1 MNAQRRLICA
11 IATAV
16 FLCGCGGEDGNGD
29 AAALPGDVTGG
40 LPSAMSGMTEA
51 ASKAIEA
58 AKKEYEEQLETE
70 QSKVDAAKATAKTLS
85 DEQLDKL
92 IYRLGTL
99 LTTARRKLANLSTAD
114 ERTAKALQDE
124 LAELMSDIS
133 TLHGQAM
140 ARIDELSG

>member
-11 IATAV
+11 LATAV
-16 FLCGCGGEDGNGD
+16 FICGCGGEDGNGE

-40 LPSAMSGMTEA
+40 LQSAMSEA
-51 ASKAIEA
+51 ASKAIDA
-58 AKKEYEEQLETE
+58 AKKEFTNQLETD
-70 QSKVDAAKATAKTLS
+70 QSKVDAAKAIAKTLS

-92 IYRLGTL
+92 IYRLDTAL
-99 LTTARRKLANLSTAD
+99 ATTRRKLANLSTAD
-114 ERTAKALQDE
+114 ESTAKTLQDE

>member
-1 MNAQRRLICA
+1 MNAKRRLIGA

-29 AAALPGDVTGG
+29 AAAMPGDFGS
-40 LPSAMSGMTEA
+40 LQSAMSEA
-51 ASKAIEA
+51 ASEAIEA
-58 AKKEYEEQLETE
+58 AKKEFANQLETD
-70 QSKVDAAKATAKTLS
+70 QSNVDAAKAIAKTLS

-92 IYRLGTL
+92 IYQLDSRLA
-99 LTTARRKLANLSTAD
+99 TARRKLANLSTAD
-114 ERTAKALQDE
+114 EGTAKALQDE
-124 LAELMSDIS
+124 LAELISDIS

>member
-1 MNAQRRLICA
+1 MNAKRRLIGA

-29 AAALPGDVTGG
+29 AAATPGDFGS
-40 LPSAMSGMTEA
+40 LQSAMSES

-58 AKKEYEEQLETE
+58 AKAEFTNQLETD
-70 QSKVDAAKATAKTLS
+70 QSKVDAAKAIAETLS

-92 IYRLGTL
+92 IYHLDSRLAI
-99 LTTARRKLANLSTAD
+99 ARRKLANLSTAD
-114 ERTAKALQDE
+114 EGAAKTLQDE

>member
-29 AAALPGDVTGG
+29 TAVMPADFGSLQ
-40 LPSAMSGMTEA
+40 SAMSEA

-58 AKKEYEEQLETE
+58 AKKEYTNQLETE
-70 QSKVDAAKATAKTLS
+70 QSKVDAAKAIAKTLS

-92 IYRLGTL
+92 IYHLDSRLA
-99 LTTARRKLANLSTAD
+99 TARRKLANLSTAD
-114 ERTAKALQDE
+114 EGAAKALQDE
-124 LAELMSDIS
+124 LAELMSDIAMF
-133 TLHGQAM
+133 HGQAM

>member
-11 IATAV
+11 IAMTV

-29 AAALPGDVTGG
+29 AAAMPGDFGS
-40 LPSAMSGMTEA
+40 LQSAMSEA
-51 ASKAIEA
+51 ASKAIDA
-58 AKKEYEEQLETE
+58 AKKEFTNQLETD
-70 QSKVDAAKATAKTLS
+70 QSKVDAAKAIAKTLS

-92 IYRLGTL
+92 IYRLDTRL
-99 LTTARRKLANLSTAD
+99 ATARRKLANLSTAD
-114 ERTAKALQDE
+114 EGAAKALQDE
-124 LAELMSDIS
+124 LAELMSDIA

>member
-11 IATAV
+11 IAMTV

-29 AAALPGDVTGG
+29 GTGD
-40 LPSAMSGMTEA
+40 LQSAVSGMSDA

-58 AKKEYEEQLETE
+58 AKKEFTNQLETD
-70 QSKVDAAKATAKTLS
+70 QSKVDAAKAIAKTLS

-92 IYRLGTL
+92 IYRLDTL
-99 LTTARRKLANLSTAD
+99 LATTRRKLSNLSTAD
-114 ERTAKALQDE
+114 EGTAKALQDE
-124 LAELMSDIS
+124 LAELMSEIS

>member
-11 IATAV
+11 IAMAV
-16 FLCGCGGEDGNGD
+16 FFCGCGGEDGNGD

-58 AKKEYEEQLETE
+58 AKKEFTNQLETD
-70 QSKVDAAKATAKTLS
+70 QSKVDAAKAIAKTLS

-92 IYRLGTL
+92 IYQLDSRLA
-99 LTTARRKLANLSTAD
+99 TARRKLANLSNAD
-114 ERTAKALQDE
+114 EGTAKALQDE
-124 LAELMSDIS
+124 LAELMSEIS

-140 ARIDELSG
+140 ARIEELSG

>member
-1 MNAQRRLICA
+1 MYAQRRLICA
-11 IATAV
+11 IAMTV

-29 AAALPGDVTGG
+29 AAAEPGDFGA

-51 ASKAIEA
+51 ANKAIEA
-58 AKKEYEEQLETE
+58 AKKEFTNQLATD
-70 QSKVDAAKATAKTLS
+70 QSKVDAAKATAKALS

-99 LTTARRKLANLSTAD
+99 LATARRKLANLSTAD
-114 ERTAKALQDE
+114 EGTAKALQDE

-133 TLHGQAM
+133 MLYGQAM

>member
-1 MNAQRRLICA
+1 MYPQRRLICA

-29 AAALPGDVTGG
+29 AAATPGDFGS
-40 LPSAMSGMTEA
+40 LQSAMSET
-51 ASKAIEA
+51 ASKAIDA
-58 AKKEYEEQLETE
+58 AKKEFTNQLETD
-70 QSKVDAAKATAKTLS
+70 QSKVDAAKAIAKTLS

-92 IYRLGTL
+92 IYRLDTRL
-99 LTTARRKLANLSTAD
+99 ATARRKLANLSTAD
-114 ERTAKALQDE
+114 EGAAKALQDE
-124 LAELMSDIS
+124 LAELMSDIA

>member
-11 IATAV
+11 IATTV

-29 AAALPGDVTGG
+29 AAMPGDFGS
-40 LPSAMSGMTEA
+40 LQSGMTEA

-58 AKKEYEEQLETE
+58 AKKEFTNQLETD
-70 QSKVDAAKATAKTLS
+70 QSNVDAAKAIAKTLS

-99 LTTARRKLANLSTAD
+99 LATARRKLANLSTAD
-114 ERTAKALQDE
+114 EGTAKALQDE
-124 LAELMSDIS
+124 LAELMSEIS